1 VNKGKSGEK
10 VKKTTVYALLVAV
23 MAMWGLNIIWLK
35 LLVNEFAPVTMTAF
49 RIFVAGVAVLLFL
62 SVKGVVRKLTFR
74 EFSFI
79 CVVSLFNI
87 VGHHYFLSVGL
98 TNTTAMN
105 GGLILGLVPIL
116 TAIASLFLLKVKFS
130 VMKVVGILFAFFG
143 VIFAL
148 VAGHGGAISTSYG
161 DVQIF
166 LAAVSQA
173 ISFVLIKKASTNID
187 ARLMTGWLMIVGS
200 AGLFFVSLAVEPQ
213 GLATMKTDNY
223 LIWLVFI
230 GSALL
235 ATAFGHMTYNYAMQ
249 HIGASESAVFINL
262 NPFFALISSY
272 LFLGESLY
280 IAQFVGFLLIVFGV
294 LAGSGAVEQWRRA
307 KVTYKM

>member
-1 VNKGKSGEK
+1 MNKGKSGEK

-62 SVKGVVRKLTFR
+62 SVKGVVRKLTFK

-130 VMKVVGILFAFFG
+130 IMKVVGILFAFFG
-143 VIFAL
+143 VSFAL

-213 GLATMKTDNY
+213 GLAMMKTDNY

-272 LFLGESLY
+272 LFLGEPLY
-280 IAQFVGFLLIVFGV
+280 ITQFIGFLLIVFGV

-307 KVTYKM
+307 KVTYKI

>member
-1 VNKGKSGEK
+1 M
-10 VKKTTVYALLVAV
+10 KKTTVYALLVAV

-35 LLVNEFAPVTMTAF
+35 LLVNEFAPVTMTTF

-62 SVKGVVRKLTFR
+62 SVKGVVRKLTFK

-130 VMKVVGILFAFFG
+130 IMKVVGILFAFFG
-143 VIFAL
+143 VSFAL

-213 GLATMKTDNY
+213 GLAMMKTDNY

-280 IAQFVGFLLIVFGV
+280 ITQFIGFLLIVFGV

-307 KVTYKM
+307 KVTYKI

>member
-1 VNKGKSGEK
+1 MNKGKSGEK

-62 SVKGVVRKLTFR
+62 SVKGVVRKLTFK

-130 VMKVVGILFAFFG
+130 IMKVVGILFAFFG
-143 VIFAL
+143 VSFAL

-213 GLATMKTDNY
+213 GLAMMKTDNY

-280 IAQFVGFLLIVFGV
+280 ITQFIGFLLIVFGV

-307 KVTYKM
+307 KVTYKI